1 MEWFWA
7 IFGISGLLLVLW
19 VIAAGDRSDAMT
31 DEVSTLDVANH
42 IGDTRPVR

>member
-19 VIAAGDRSDAMT
+19 VIAAGDRSDAIEEPTM
-31 DEVSTLDVANH
+31 N
-42 IGDTRPVR
+42 TRGKDR

>member
-7 IFGISGLLLVLW
+7 IFGISGLLLALW

-31 DEVSTLDVANH
+31 GEPTLNTRGKDE
-42 IGDTRPVR
+42 